1 MKTRKK
7 ILLILAHPDDT
18 GFCGRLFEAY
28 KKGVERSGAE
38 LKTLK
43 LGELHFDP
51 ILHRGYRETQELE
64 SDLKKAQELIL
75 WANHLVFIFPTWW
88 SSFPAILKGFV
99 DRVILPG
106 FAFRFKEGASIPK
119 KLLTGKTAHIIT
131 TMDAPAFVYRWYFG
145 APGVHILKKGVLQF
159 CGISPVHTTLI
170 GRVRF
175 MSDKKKEKV
184 ISKIEKLPE
193 KGR

>member
-7 ILLILAHPDDT
+7 ILLILAHSDEM

-28 KKGVERSGAE
+28 KKGAERSGAE

-106 FAFRFKEGASIPK
+106 FAFRFKEGASIPE

-184 ISKIEKLPE
+184 ISKIEKLAE